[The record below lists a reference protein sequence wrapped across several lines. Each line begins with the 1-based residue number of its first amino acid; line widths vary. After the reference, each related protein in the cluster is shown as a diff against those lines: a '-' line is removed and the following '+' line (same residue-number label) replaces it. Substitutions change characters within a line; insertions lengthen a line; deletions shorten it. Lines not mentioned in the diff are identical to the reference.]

1 MWNRLAFVLNRLPHA
16 RSRYVVVVAQF
27 AERIPQHSTQ
37 QSEQIADP
45 QSLHFATA
53 GLPQRTY
60 VAVTG
65 YTRFDRTGS

>member
-37 QSEQIADP
+37 PSPLGFEAVLIPNLSFFIAAF
-45 QSLHFATA
+45 S
-53 GLPQRTY
+53 
-60 VAVTG
+60 
-65 YTRFDRTGS
+65 